1 MMSILLREICLD
13 KETER
18 VKEFKTWD
26 QIDFFLGQFDGYS
39 WLSRRSV
46 LRSQDSVP
54 YFIWKID
61 DEIIP
66 HVFNRR
72 AIVLNVK
79 KAHSTHHRDRS
90 EIVKCLNKL
99 NKKYRSFMQIPVG
112 DKDFEHLKDLLRIYE
127 RRS

>member
-1 MMSILLREICLD
+1 MD
-13 KETER
+13 KEIER

-72 AIVLNVK
+72 AIILNVK
-79 KAHSTHHRDRS
+79 
-90 EIVKCLNKL
+90 
-99 NKKYRSFMQIPVG
+99 
-112 DKDFEHLKDLLRIYE
+112 
-127 RRS
+127 